1 MSKTFRAAAYGLV
14 MAGSTAMLL
23 PVGPS
28 LAADDPATSRL
39 ALDGVD
45 AQHTQAALQAQIDQA
60 SDRTREALAELRD
73 LESET
78 RTLRQQNRTRTHRLA
93 DEAKRQLA
101 LARAL
106 DTLAHTREALP
117 RIEQNMA
124 RQLSGFIENDMP
136 FLDQERLARVED
148 DEALA
153 PAARIRR
160 LLEAWRA
167 ELEYGREADRWRGR
181 LGRLGDADGDAR
193 EVDFLRLGR
202 IGWYYLTPD
211 GREGGVWQAE
221 SGEWQPLDE
230 AGRREVRHG
239 LLMARDQRAPELLTV
254 PLSVKV
260 STTPGED
267 KADAEGDDA

>member
-1 MSKTFRAAAYGLV
+1 MSKPFRAAAYGLI

-23 PVGPS
+23 SAGPS
-28 LAADDPATSRL
+28 LAADDPATPRL
-39 ALDGVD
+39 AQGGVES
-45 AQHTQAALQAQIDQA
+45 QRTQAALQEQIDQA

-78 RTLRQQNRTRTHRLA
+78 RALRQQNRTRTHRLA
-93 DEAKRQLA
+93 DEAERQLA

-117 RIEQNMA
+117 RIEHNMA
-124 RQLSGFIENDMP
+124 RQLRGFIERDMP
-136 FLDQERLARVED
+136 FLAQERLARVED

-160 LLEAWRA
+160 LLEAWRT
-167 ELEYGREADRWRGR
+167 ELEYGREVDRWRGR
-181 LGRLGDADGDAR
+181 LGNADGDAR

-221 SGEWQPLDE
+221 SREWQPLDE

-260 STTPGED
+260 SATPGED
-267 KADAEGDDA
+267 KADAEGGDA